1 MGNGGCIMRLSRIRI
16 ENFRNFQELD
26 VTLGGNVVIVGENRV
41 GKSNLL
47 FALRLIFDPS
57 LPDSGRQ
64 LGRSDFWD
72 GLQSIDADSRV
83 RIFVEIED
91 FEDAPNI
98 IATLTDY
105 RLSDAAELV
114 RLNYELRP
122 RAALDGDPGRDDE
135 YRCE

>member
-1 MGNGGCIMRLSRIRI
+1 MRWLFRAATAIAEMGKGGCIMRLARIRI

-26 VTLGGNVVIVGENRV
+26 VTLGGNVVSVGENRV

-64 LGRSDFWD
+64 LRRSDFWD

-91 FEDAPNI
+91 FEDDQI
-98 IATLTDY
+98 G
-105 RLSDAAELV
+105 
-114 RLNYELRP
+114 
-122 RAALDGDPGRDDE
+122 RASCRE
-135 YRCE
+135 RVCKYV

>member
-72 GLQSIDADSRV
+72 GLQRIDADSRV

-91 FEDAPNI
+91 FEDDPDI
-98 IATLTDY
+98 LATLTD
-105 RLSDAAELV
+105 RLEERRVGKECVST
-114 RLNYELRP
+114 
-122 RAALDGDPGRDDE
+122 GK
-135 YRCE
+135 